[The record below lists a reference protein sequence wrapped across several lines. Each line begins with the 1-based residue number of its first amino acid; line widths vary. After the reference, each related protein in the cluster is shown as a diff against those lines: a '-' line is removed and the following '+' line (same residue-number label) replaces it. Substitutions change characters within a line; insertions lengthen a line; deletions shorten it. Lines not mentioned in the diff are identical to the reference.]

1 MHARCRLRLGWS
13 RALKAP
19 ARRHLSIGFFE
30 GHTENN
36 CSMRRTTTSCRRRPL
51 FRPAQPGILPRR
63 RDILVVPSKPDV
75 GASAVA
81 EFQSLVLGDGNRE
94 GAADAGVHLTGGGI
108 LYTVLTCCPA
118 EPEITVERRPHT
130 GLCKVIAQVPFQGP
144 NWLLRLRIGARKEGV
159 VRKEF
164 GIGSEEPHSEV
175 PIEYPFAPPALGIAK
190 FWFEGPAVG
199 APVDQFGGIVLAGRS
214 HHLETG
220 AQQELLLP
228 FHELLHRHCR
238 AALQVYGDAID
249 RIEKTGTVKV
259 VLRAH
264 YCPLKVTK
272 CVRQRGDDVGRA
284 AKEAERVVVAE
295 DRYAIFSRGAD
306 GEWAIVNAAVVEV
319 VGQNNRIGVHWGD
332 DVRTRRKVLRP
343 AGMYGHSSKNRQNQ
357 QSWRKCHLSY
367 SVTLTAANHT
377 PALSARQV
385 AGRVELSKVAKNG
398 SINIQPGSRI
408 QDWQNS

>member
-63 RDILVVPSKPDV
+63 RDILVVSPKLNI
-75 GASAVA
+75 GAVA
-81 EFQSLVLGDGNRE
+81 VGEFQSLVFADWHRDC
-94 GAADAGVHLTGGGI
+94 APDAGVRLIGDRV
-108 LYTVLTCCPA
+108 LYTVHTCCPA
-118 EPEITVERRPHT
+118 EPEIAIERGPQP
-130 GLCKVIAQVPFQGP
+130 LLLEVVAQVPFEGP
-144 NWLLRLRIGARKEGV
+144 NWALRLVSGARKEGV
-159 VRKEF
+159 VRKEL

-175 PIEYPFAPPALGIAK
+175 PIEYPFARPALGIAK

-199 APVDQFGGIVLAGRS
+199 APVDHFGGIVLAGRS

-220 AQQELLLP
+220 AQQDLLLP
-228 FHELLHRHCR
+228 FHKLLRRHCR
-238 AALQVYGDAID
+238 AAFQVYGDAKD
-249 RIEKTGTVKV
+249 RIQKTGTVKV
-259 VLRAH
+259 ALRAH

-272 CVRQRGDDVGRA
+272 CVRQRSDDIGRA

-319 VGQNNRIGVHWGD
+319 IGQNNRIGVHWGD

-357 QSWRKCHLSY
+357 RSWRKCHLSY

-398 SINIQPGSRI
+398 SINIQPGSRM

>member
-63 RDILVVPSKPDV
+63 RDILVVSPKLNI
-75 GASAVA
+75 GAVA
-81 EFQSLVLGDGNRE
+81 VGEFQSLVFADWHRDC
-94 GAADAGVHLTGGGI
+94 APDAGVRLIGDRV
-108 LYTVLTCCPA
+108 LYTVHTCCPA
-118 EPEITVERRPHT
+118 EPEIAIERGPQP
-130 GLCKVIAQVPFQGP
+130 LLLEVVAQVPFEGP
-144 NWLLRLRIGARKEGV
+144 NWALRLVSGARKEGV
-159 VRKEF
+159 VRKEL

-175 PIEYPFAPPALGIAK
+175 PIEYPFAPALGIAK

-199 APVDQFGGIVLAGRS
+199 APVDQFHRVVLAGWS

-220 AQQELLLP
+220 AQQDLLLP
-228 FHELLHRHCR
+228 FHELLRWHGR
-238 AALQVYGDAID
+238 ASLQVYGDAKD
-249 RIEKTGTVKV
+249 RIQKTGTVKV
-259 VLRAH
+259 LLRAH
-264 YCPLKVTK
+264 YCPLEVSK
-272 CVRQRGDDVGRA
+272 CVRQRSDDIGRA

-295 DRYAIFSRGAD
+295 DRCAVFSGGAD

-319 VGQNNRIGVHWGD
+319 VGQNNRIGMQRGD
-332 DVRTRRKVLRP
+332 HVRTRRKVLRP
-343 AGMYGHSSKNRQNQ
+343 AGMYGYSSKDRQNQ

-367 SVTLTAANHT
+367 RVTLTARQSAHL
-377 PALSARQV
+377 PCVPGKPPDALSCRK
-385 AGRVELSKVAKNG
+385 SSKNG